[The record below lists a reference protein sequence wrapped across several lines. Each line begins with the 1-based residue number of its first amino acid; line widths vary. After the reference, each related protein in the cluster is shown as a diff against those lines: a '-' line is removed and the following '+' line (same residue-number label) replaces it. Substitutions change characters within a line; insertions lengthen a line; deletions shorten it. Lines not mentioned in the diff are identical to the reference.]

1 MPAMGEPINQGG
13 GHGLVAEDLG
23 PFGERQVGGD
33 DQRHALAQGR
43 AELEQQLGARF
54 GERYE
59 PELVDSARF
68 FPLRTR

>member
-1 MPAMGEPINQGG
+1 MVLSRKTWVHLANGR
-13 GHGLVAEDLG
+13 LVVMISAT
-23 PFGERQVGGD
+23 RS
-33 DQRHALAQGR
+33 RCRGR